1 MLELKLLAEV
11 GRIGETAGRS
21 LNEVPGDSRWELD
34 NPECEVLFRH
44 ALPIEWTR
52 DPFDRLLMAHATLRR
67 WRFATG
73 DRAILERL
81 PADRA
86 MAL

>member
-1 MLELKLLAEV
+1 MLLLTLPLFPLGCFWISQEACLCV
-11 GRIGETAGRS
+11 K
-21 LNEVPGDSRWELD
+21 ELD